1 MMTSFAF
8 ILGLY
13 PLVVAEG
20 ASQISRRA
28 VGTPVFWGM
37 LAAST
42 IGIFMI
48 PMLYVTFQSLR
59 ERVKAMLGMGPGGEA
74 RPSPPVLTE
83 GP

>member
-59 ERVKAMLGMGPGGEA
+59 ERLKTMLGWGQGAAKTPTHP
-74 RPSPPVLTE
+74 PS
-83 GP
+83 

>member
-13 PLVVAEG
+13 PLVVATG
-20 ASQISRRA
+20 AAEISRRA
-28 VGTPVFWGM
+28 VGTPVFGGM

-48 PMLYVTFQSLR
+48 PMLYVVFQWTR
-59 ERVKAMLGMGPGGEA
+59 ELIKPRLFRRGPRAVEHGPTEA
-74 RPSPPVLTE
+74 AAE
-83 GP
+83 

>member
-1 MMTSFAF
+1 MASGRSVRSGEVWTSF
-8 ILGLY
+8 
-13 PLVVAEG
+13 PG
-20 ASQISRRA
+20 AAIRRA

-59 ERVKAMLGMGPGGEA
+59 ERVKAMLGMGQAVKPA
-74 RPSPPVLTE
+74 QHPPS
-83 GP
+83 

>member
-13 PLVVAEG
+13 PLVVASG
-20 ASQISRRA
+20 ASEISRRA

-42 IGIFMI
+42 VGIFMI
-48 PMLYVTFQSLR
+48 PMLYVVFQGVR
-59 ERVKAMLGMGPGGEA
+59 ERVKAGLGNRSATQDKSLELKVPGE
-74 RPSPPVLTE
+74 
-83 GP
+83 